1 MLYENLKNL
10 RKAKGLSQEELAQK
24 LNVVRQTISK
34 WEKGTSVPDSEMLI
48 KIAEELDTTVN
59 VLLGETVTPDESA
72 ELRAIAAKL
81 EILNEQFSKRNENR
95 RKVWRIV
102 FIALGIAAVML
113 FIMGFDA
120 MLRLQ
125 GRIDALISFP
135 VQEGV
140 SVIGGAD
147 SPTSILITRN
157 PSYGRIF
164 ICAAVATVIAAI
176 GIYKTKRD

>member
-1 MLYENLKNL
+1 MLFENLKNL

-48 KIAEELDTTVN
+48 KIAEELDTSVN
-59 VLLGETVTPDESA
+59 ILLGETVTPDESA

-81 EILNEQFSKRNENR
+81 EILNEQFSKRNEHR

-102 FIALGIAAVML
+102 FITLGTAAILL
-113 FIMGFDA
+113 FIMGFDT

-125 GRIDALISFP
+125 GHIDALVSFP

-140 SVIGGAD
+140 IGGAD
-147 SPTSILITRN
+147 GPTSIIITRN

-164 ICAAVATVIAAI
+164 IGAAIASVIAAI
-176 GIYKTKRD
+176 GIYRTKKN

>member
-1 MLYENLKNL
+1 MLYENIKNL
-10 RKAKGLSQEELAQK
+10 RKSKGFSQEELAQK

-48 KIAEELDTTVN
+48 KIAEELDTSVN
-59 VLLGETVTPDESA
+59 VLLGETVAPDEIA

-81 EILNEQFSKRNENR
+81 EILNEQLSKRNEHR
-95 RKVWRIV
+95 RKIWRIV
-102 FIALGIAAVML
+102 FIVIGIGAVL
-113 FIMGFDA
+113 LSLMGFDT

-125 GRIDALISFP
+125 GHIDALISFP

-147 SPTSILITRN
+147 GPTSILITRN

-164 ICAAVATVIAAI
+164 IGAAVAAVIAVA
-176 GIYKTKRD
+176 GIYKTKKI

>member
-48 KIAEELDTTVN
+48 KIAEELNTSVS
-59 VLLGETVTPDESA
+59 VLLGETVTPDENA

-81 EILNEQFSKRNENR
+81 EILNEQFSKRNEHR
-95 RKVWRIV
+95 RRVWRIA

-113 FIMGFDA
+113 FIMGFDT

-125 GRIDALISFP
+125 GHIDALISFP

-140 SVIGGAD
+140 IGGAD
-147 SPTSILITRN
+147 GPTSILITRN
-157 PSYGRIF
+157 PSYGRVF
-164 ICAAVATVIAAI
+164 IGAGIAAVIAAI